1 MYVLKMS
8 LTHCPLVTV
17 QRKEYKIAFLTMLDF
32 GAALEGGEV
41 GLARTRR
48 SLSSTGVNVD
58 QTGAG
63 DSSFSHD
70 VSSSYRR
77 QTSFETVINL
87 RWVT

>member
-1 MYVLKMS
+1 
-8 LTHCPLVTV
+8 
-17 QRKEYKIAFLTMLDF
+17 MLDF

-87 RWVT
+87 RWVVN